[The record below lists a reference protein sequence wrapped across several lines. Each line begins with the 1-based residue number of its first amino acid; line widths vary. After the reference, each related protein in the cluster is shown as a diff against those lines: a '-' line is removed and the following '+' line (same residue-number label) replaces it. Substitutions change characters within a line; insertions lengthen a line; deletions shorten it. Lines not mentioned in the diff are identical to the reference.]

1 MVLNPFIKFH
11 GLEFFGNFEQSK
23 GRAANETVDRTWKQ
37 TGLDLVYRFGR
48 NEKYY
53 IAGRYNEV
61 NGKLAGSGLDVS
73 LDRIQIGGGWFVT
86 KNILAKLEYVQQNY
100 NDFAA
105 TDIRNG
111 GKFNGLM
118 IEGVIGF

>member
-1 MVLNPFIKFH
+1 M
-11 GLEFFGNFEQSK
+11 
-23 GRAANETVDRTWKQ
+23 
-37 TGLDLVYRFGR
+37 
-48 NEKYY
+48 
-53 IAGRYNEV
+53 
-61 NGKLAGSGLDVS
+61 NGTLQGSGLDVS

-86 KNILAKLEYVQQNY
+86 KNVLAKLEYVQQNY
-100 NDFAA
+100 SNFAA

>member
-1 MVLNPFIKFH
+1 
-11 GLEFFGNFEQSK
+11 
-23 GRAANETVDRTWKQ
+23 
-37 TGLDLVYRFGR
+37 
-48 NEKYY
+48 
-53 IAGRYNEV
+53 
-61 NGKLAGSGLDVS
+61 LDVS

-86 KNILAKLEYVQQNY
+86 KNVLAKLEYVQQNY